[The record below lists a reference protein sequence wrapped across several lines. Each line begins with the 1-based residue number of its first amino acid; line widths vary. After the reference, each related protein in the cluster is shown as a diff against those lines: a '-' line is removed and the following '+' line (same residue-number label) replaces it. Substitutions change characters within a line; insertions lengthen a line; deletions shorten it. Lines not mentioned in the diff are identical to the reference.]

1 MSEQAKR
8 PGPPPMPKAKPPAE
22 PELSV
27 ESSGPPPI
35 SAPPPVKR
43 EADRIM
49 EPLPNALTILLVGV
63 GVVVLAG
70 LIIPDSAIITVPIL
84 SMIGIWVASFGY
96 RIQSTMPKGMFGMK
110 SVKHL
115 YSPLGWFT
123 TQIISLGMAPLAL
136 IFIGLPMVM
145 AKSGAGGFSTDER
158 IRFILIFFAIVMIPS
173 ALLTLA
179 KTKRQLEKVNRHD
192 G

>member
-1 MSEQAKR
+1 MSEQPKR
-8 PGPPPMPKAKPPAE
+8 PGPPPMPKAKPAPE

-27 ESSGPPPI
+27 ESSGPPPA

-43 EADRIM
+43 EADKIM
-49 EPLPNALTILLVGV
+49 EPLPNALTILIIGV
-63 GVVVLAG
+63 GVTALAG
-70 LIIPDSAIITVPIL
+70 LVFPDSVIITVPIL

-123 TQIISLGMAPLAL
+123 TKIISLGMAPIGL
-136 IFIGLPMVM
+136 ILIGLPVIMSAPM
-145 AKSGAGGFSTDER
+145 NGEGER
-158 IRFILIFFAIVMIPS
+158 IRILLVIFCIVMIPLV
-173 ALLTLA
+173 LLTIA
-179 KTKRQLEKVNRHD
+179 QTKRQLDKVSGYD